1 MNVLFALL
9 LAVGMVAGDG
19 AGAAAGKSALYSN
32 ARELKQP
39 SDWAHFRLY
48 LESVDLLPF
57 VY

>member
-9 LAVGMVAGDG
+9 LAVGMVAGD

>member
-9 LAVGMVAGDG
+9 LAVGMVAGD

-48 LESVDLLPF
+48 
-57 VY
+57 